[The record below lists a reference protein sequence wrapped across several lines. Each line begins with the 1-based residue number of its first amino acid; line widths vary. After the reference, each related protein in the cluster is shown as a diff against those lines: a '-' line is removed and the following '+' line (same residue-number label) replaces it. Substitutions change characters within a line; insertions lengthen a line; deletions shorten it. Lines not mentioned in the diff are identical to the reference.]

1 MLFVLHNFRRLCKPS
16 GPRRNNRMN
25 LPIFGNIYGGWQES
39 GRKEEA
45 TQRGQ
50 MSNTKART
58 SSDARRCA
66 RRANELS
73 DDAARAQTHIKKN
86 TPQPQE
92 RVPAR
97 PHPSRLL
104 LVLLK
109 ELSAANCQWCV
120 KQGQLSGLNLKL
132 KWSGKESVW
141 SNRRD
146 YERQGEEEV
155 LFEHTVKCFLLP
167 SSCFW
172 LSNMINIT
180 GRSYERLV
188 QKSINLSY
196 FIFLWNQNRLLTPRP
211 LLNMKQHPTRTLQI
225 ISMCGAGF

>member
-1 MLFVLHNFRRLCKPS
+1 MIFLLSCCLFCTTFADCASRAVPGGIIGWIFRFLGISTGDDRKAAAK
-16 GPRRNNRMN
+16 RR
-25 LPIFGNIYGGWQES
+25 QH
-39 GRKEEA
+39 KEDKWV
-45 TQRGQ
+45 TQRLE
-50 MSNTKART
+50 T

-172 LSNMINIT
+172 LANMINIT

-196 FIFLWNQNRLLTPRP
+196 FIFL
-211 LLNMKQHPTRTLQI
+211 
-225 ISMCGAGF
+225 